1 MKTKFNYWGEDEDPY
16 EDDDEDM
23 NNADLIYGFGDN

>member
-1 MKTKFNYWGEDEDPY
+1 MKTKFNYWGEDEDY
-16 EDDDEDM
+16 DDEDDDM